1 MFPTRRGIAFLLVA
15 ATLYGMAWATQ
26 IGWFYAAAA
35 VVLAIL
41 LVNLPLPWLSLRGL
55 SAERLRPTAPGRNA
69 PDLYEDDTVH
79 LAIVLRNRSMLP
91 KFLLTLV
98 DDCPL
103 ASPTEGEQAF
113 LVTSVGPRGSSNVA
127 YEVRCHRRGVYDFEP
142 VLVESSAPFGLFRA
156 YRQLPAPLQVTVYP
170 QLLPMGTAHSRGYAP
185 GGVVD
190 AVQPQTTGDLRGVR
204 DYRPGDQA
212 RTVHWRAS
220 ARRGQLVVKELDDPR
235 EGDVRLAFNPGFDLG
250 QGRESTLEYSVKI
263 AASVAWQCLRTRR
276 AFQMW
281 PASQQTAREAWRG
294 TLEHLARLE
303 VHEQAAVQDL
313 LRYRGGPSSVILI
326 VSAADGPTLD
336 EITTNAAALRRA
348 TVVVLEGFGPGEYPQ
363 AGVRLANAGMEVA
376 ICRPGGLPG
385 ALASLG
391 AAMVVPAGQRG
402 WPRTAVLH
410 R

>member
-1 MFPTRRGIAFLLVA
+1 MFPTRRGIAFLFVA
-15 ATLYGMAWATQ
+15 GTLYGMAYATQ

-35 VVLAIL
+35 VVVAIL

-55 SAERLRPTAPGRNA
+55 SAERSRPTAPGRNL
-69 PDLYEDDTVH
+69 PDLFEDDTAH
-79 LAIVLRNRSMLP
+79 LMIVLRNRSVLP
-91 KFLLTLV
+91 KFLLTVV

-103 ASPTEGEQAF
+103 ASPAEGEQPF
-113 LVTSVGPRGSSNVA
+113 LVTSVGPRGSANLA
-127 YEVRCHRRGVYDFEP
+127 YEVKCHRRGVYDFAP

-156 YRQLPAPLQVTVYP
+156 YRELPAPLQVTVYP

-185 GGVVD
+185 GGVLD
-190 AVQPQTTGDLRGVR
+190 AVQPQTTGDLRGIR
-204 DYRPGDQA
+204 DYRPGDQT
-212 RTVHWRAS
+212 RNVHWRAS
-220 ARRGQLVVKELDDPR
+220 ARRGQLAVKELDDPR
-235 EGDVRLAFNPGFDLG
+235 EGAVRLAFNPGFDLG

-263 AASVAWQCLRTRR
+263 AASVAWQCYRMRR

-303 VHEQAAVQDL
+303 AHEQPVVDDL
-313 LRYRGGPSSVILI
+313 LRHRGGPSSVILI

-336 EITTNAAALRRA
+336 EVAANAAALPRA
-348 TVVVLEGFGPGEYPQ
+348 TVVVLEGFGPGEDPL
-363 AGVRLANAGMEVA
+363 AGLRLANAGMNVA
-376 ICRPGGLPG
+376 SCRPGGLPA

-391 AAMVVPAGQRG
+391 AAGLMPAGQRG
-402 WPRTAVLH
+402 RPRTDVLH